1 MPRHCLSR
9 RLVLTLAVLSVWGS
23 HALTQPPP
31 LAPDPKAPVLNPIAP
46 LGVQRGQAID
56 LTLTGSNLAVPTG
69 ILLSFPGK
77 VVIPSENN
85 NGKDPAKLLV
95 RLEVPADAPLGFHTL
110 RLATAYGMSNFRI
123 FCIDDLP
130 QVLETDTNRSRD
142 TAQAVPV
149 PCVVAGRCDVAE
161 SADWYK
167 VSVKAGQ
174 RLSFEVLGR
183 RLGSAFDPQ
192 ITIFDP
198 RTGREVLGGHS
209 NDAPGLQTD
218 PRLTH
223 TFKDAGDYLVE
234 IRDVSYRGGADFW
247 YRLRI
252 GDFPCATTPLP
263 LAVKR
268 GTQTTVRFAGPNVD
282 GVAPVEILAP
292 ADPEASVMWVA
303 PKGANGLYGW
313 PVSLALS
320 DLHELLET
328 EPNDEPAKAN
338 RVSVPGAITGRL
350 QQKGDVDHYVFA
362 TSKGQRTII
371 EAHTHDLHSPAELY
385 LVLRD
390 AQGNQ
395 LQASNPAVAPRLDF
409 TAPADGDYTLAVEHL
424 HYWGGPD
431 ETYRLTFTPYTPG
444 FALSATLDRFG
455 APQSGVVAIPIH
467 VVRHDY
473 PGPIEVSA
481 RGEGVSASLTIP
493 AGQPAQP
500 NQPAGSLQVKVPAD
514 LPLGPYAF
522 TIRGRATINGKP
534 FTTLASVR
542 EAASQEMAALPVPP
556 RQTWTPL
563 ALAVTPK
570 QPFSLVA
577 KFEASPGTPGE
588 PVSVTVTATRDPG
601 FTSEIALAAVG
612 LPANVAA
619 ALKNIPANANEAKGQ
634 LSPAANA
641 AAGQFPITIVGKVKH
656 KDVDFEI
663 KAAPVPLVL
672 ADKPPFTL
680 TAKLETPSTMV
691 GKPAAIVV
699 TATRTPGF
707 TGEIALTIA
716 PVPPNVTPKLKN
728 IDMNAGEARVELE
741 SAANTPPGQY
751 AITVTGKA
759 KHKNK
764 DYAINA
770 PAVTLVLTK

>member
-1 MPRHCLSR
+1 
-9 RLVLTLAVLSVWGS
+9 VLTIVLLLAWAGHGV
-23 HALTQPPP
+23 TQPPAP
-31 LAPDPKAPVLNPIAP
+31 LAPDPRAPVLNPVAP

-56 LTLTGSNLAVPTG
+56 LTLTGSNLAAPTG
-69 ILLSFPGK
+69 LLLSFPAK
-77 VVIPSENN
+77 VTISTENN
-85 NGKDPAKLLV
+85 NGKDNGKLLV

-110 RLATAYGMSNFRI
+110 RLATAYGISNFRI
-123 FCIDDLP
+123 FCVDDLP
-130 QVLETDTNRSRD
+130 QVLETDANRSRD
-142 TAQAVPV
+142 TAQAVAV

-174 RLSFEVLGR
+174 RVSFEVLGR

-223 TFKDAGDYLVE
+223 TFKDTGDYLVE

-263 LAVKR
+263 LAVRR
-268 GTQTTVRFAGPNVD
+268 GTQATVRFAGPHVD
-282 GVAPVEILAP
+282 GVAPVEVLAP
-292 ADPEASVMWVA
+292 ADPEATAMWVA

-320 DLHELLET
+320 DLDEFVET
-328 EPNDEPAKAN
+328 EPNNEPAKAN
-338 RVSVPGAITGRL
+338 RVPVPGAITGRL
-350 QQKGDVDHYVFA
+350 QEKGDIDYFVFA
-362 TSKGQRTII
+362 ATKGQRTII

-385 LVLRD
+385 MVLRD
-390 AQGNQ
+390 AKGNQ
-395 LQASNPAVAPRLDF
+395 LQASNPAAAPRLDF
-409 TAPADGDYTLAVEHL
+409 TAPADGDYTLAIEHL

-431 ETYRLTFTPYTPG
+431 ETYRITFTPYAPG
-444 FALSATLDRFG
+444 FDLSATLDRFG
-455 APQSGVVAIPIH
+455 LPQSGAVAVPLH

-473 PGPIEVSA
+473 AGPIEVSVH
-481 RGEGVSASLTIP
+481 GDGFSGSLTIP
-493 AGQPAQP
+493 AGQPAKP
-500 NQPAGSLQVKVPAD
+500 NDPAGSLQVKVPAD
-514 LPLGPYAF
+514 MPPGPYLC
-522 TIRGRATINGKP
+522 TIRGRAVINGKP
-534 FTTLASVR
+534 FTALASVR
-542 EAASQEMAALPVPP
+542 AAASQEMAALPVPP

-570 QPFSLVA
+570 QPFSLAA
-577 KFEASPGTPGE
+577 KFDGMPGTPGE

-601 FTSEIALAAVG
+601 FTAEIALSAAG

-641 AAGQFPITIVGKVKH
+641 AAGQFPITIIGKAKH
-656 KDVDFEI
+656 KDIDFEV
-663 KAAPVPLVL
+663 KAASVPLVL
-672 ADKPPFTL
+672 ADKPPFAL
-680 TAKLETPSTMV
+680 TVKLDTPSTMV
-691 GKPAAIVV
+691 GKPAALIV

-707 TGEIALTIA
+707 TGEIALTLA

-728 IDMNAGEARVELE
+728 IDMNASEARLELD

-770 PAVTLVLTK
+770 AAVTLVLTK